1 MKKARIV
8 ALGIV
13 LALAVAG
20 CGGEKKEEA
29 KLNGV
34 VFEEVEAPAPAP
46 VEEPVAEE
54 PVEEEEPE
62 DPDVPPEEGMVRDFF
77 TNEWVD
83 GDQNVKRPLAVMY
96 PINKQAQ
103 PQYGLDK
110 VTVFYEIMEE
120 GDMSRQMGI
129 LEDWEGLDRIGNIRS
144 IRDYFIYAA
153 LEYDP
158 IIIHYG
164 GPELYLYENGGLL
177 NPSTRDDVDN
187 INGVGGKMGSD
198 GGAFF
203 RVPAGSTSEHTAYTD
218 GEHVKAGMEKLKYQA
233 NHKSQYIGEK
243 HFQFAPVNEPN
254 TLEQYGSEAKDAF
267 KIDMSGSY
275 PVTKSGLEYNED
287 DGLYYKTLYG
297 NKQVDAESGNQ
308 LAFKNVVV
316 QSTYYEK
323 RDAKGYLAFKMH
335 DNTRDGYFITGG
347 KMIHINWKKTA
358 DYEPTRYYDDNGEE
372 VLFNTGR
379 TMIFVAKE
387 DGSFEVDGTKIELG
401 K

>member
-1 MKKARIV
+1 MLV
-8 ALGIV
+8 F
-13 LALAVAG
+13 AVAG
-20 CGGEKKEEA
+20 CGGEKSDSG
-29 KLNGV
+29 KLSGV
-34 VFEEVEAPAPAP
+34 VFEEVEKPVEAPQPEP
-46 VEEPVAEE
+46 VEEE
-54 PVEEEEPE
+54 PAAEEEEPE
-62 DPDVPPEEGMVRDFF
+62 DPDVPPQEGMVRDFF

-129 LEDWEGLDRIGNIRS
+129 LEDWEGLERIGNIRS

-218 GEHVKAGMEKLKYQA
+218 GEHIKGAMDKLKYQA

-254 TLEQYGSEAKDAF
+254 TLEQYGGEAKDAVS
-267 KIDMSGSY
+267 IDMAGSY
-275 PVTKSGLEYNED
+275 PVTKSALKYNEE

-297 NKQVDAESGNQ
+297 NKQVDAVTGEQ
-308 LAFKNVVV
+308 LSFKNIVV

-323 RDAKGYLAFKMH
+323 RDAKGYLAFRMH
-335 DNTRDGYFITGG
+335 DTTKDGYFITNG

-358 DYEPTRYYDDNGEE
+358 DYEPTKYYDDNGEE

-387 DGSFEVDGTKIELG
+387 DGSFEVDGNKIEL